1 MDEDCLRSIQESK
14 TLAGIFQSVVED
26 CKVRKTKLLKKFQNL
41 KVLRKPHIFIGSRCI
56 SLFLQSLHPSIDD
69 FIGKSRKLEN
79 QIRSTIFAFSA
90 FLESFQNIA
99 IKASNTK
106 GKPYTKHAKLINA
119 NKLQDPA
126 EILELAS

>member
-1 MDEDCLRSIQESK
+1 MYFL
-14 TLAGIFQSVVED
+14 V
-26 CKVRKTKLLKKFQNL
+26 
-41 KVLRKPHIFIGSRCI
+41 
-56 SLFLQSLHPSIDD
+56 LQSLHPSIDD